1 MSLEGQAFV
10 VVGLGVSGF
19 AAARALIDL
28 GETVRVTDAKS
39 DAAIEAR
46 AERLRSAG
54 ARVETGG
61 HELAQEPTD
70 VAIVSPGIAPTTPV
84 VRALRARGTR
94 VIGEIELAWTLA
106 RCDFLAVTGTNGK
119 STTTALLA
127 QILQAEGI
135 PSAAAG
141 NIGTP
146 LVDVVRELPANG
158 AVAAEVSS
166 FQLETI
172 ERFSP
177 RVAVV
182 LNIAEDHTDWHGS
195 FDAYVRA
202 KARVTECQREEDVL
216 VCNGEDALAMSIA
229 AHTRARVV
237 PFFVSHAPADGAGIE
252 NGRVLWRGSHVMDV
266 SDVPLPGVS
275 GLQDAIAA
283 ATAALE
289 YGVEPRNVVE
299 AVRTFVPLD
308 HRLQMVAERDG
319 VTYIDDSKAT
329 NPHATVSAVQGL
341 NDVVL
346 IAGGRAKGIDLR
358 PLGEAAP
365 PVRAVVALG
374 EAAAQ
379 VEQAFRGR
387 VLTERAASMREAVA
401 RARRHARPG
410 GSVLLSPGCASLDM
424 YEDYAAR
431 GREFARAVT
440 DELSGHEENGS

>member
-1 MSLEGQAFV
+1 MSLGGQTFV

-19 AAARALIDL
+19 AAARALLDL
-28 GETVRVTDAKS
+28 GGTVRVTDAMS

-46 AERLRSAG
+46 AEELRSAG
-54 ARVETGG
+54 AEVETGG
-61 HELAQEPTD
+61 HELAQRPAD
-70 VAIVSPGIAPTTPV
+70 VAIVSPGIAPTSPV
-84 VRALRARGTR
+84 VRDLRTGGAR

-127 QILQAEGI
+127 QILGTAGI

-146 LVDVVRELPANG
+146 LVDVVRALPANG

-202 KARVTECQREEDVL
+202 KARITECQRHEDVL

-229 AHTRARVV
+229 AQTRARVV

-252 NGRVLWRGSHVMDV
+252 NGRVLWRRSPVMEV

-283 ATAALE
+283 AAAALE
-289 YGVEPRNVVE
+289 YGVGPHNVVE
-299 AVRTFVPLD
+299 AVRAFVPLD
-308 HRLQMVAERDG
+308 HRLQVIAERDG

-329 NPHATVSAVQGL
+329 NPHATVSAVEGL
-341 NDVVL
+341 GDVVL

-358 PLGEAAP
+358 PLGGAAP

-374 EAAAQ
+374 EAAAE
-379 VEQAFRGR
+379 VEQAFQGLA
-387 VLTERAASMREAVA
+387 VTERAASMREAVA

-424 YEDYAAR
+424 YKDYAAR
-431 GREFARAVT
+431 GRDFARAVT
-440 DELSGHEENGS
+440 EELSRHEENSN